1 MNIPSWE
8 KINYNI
14 LLLKDN
20 AVFIEETKIIPY
32 LRSEGAWAYELLESQ
47 GVDKQLEDPHSQI
60 I

>member
-20 AVFIEETKIIPY
+20 AVFIVETNIIPY
-32 LRSEGAWAYELLESQ
+32 LRSEGAWAYELLEGQ
-47 GVDKQLEDPHSQI
+47 GVDKQLEDPHPQI
-60 I
+60 V